1 MFSIKTH
8 RLQIEGVFDAFTAI
22 TQKQVPAD
30 KALTNVMRKNKMWE
44 DRERQWV
51 SDTLYDLIRRWRL
64 FGTLA
69 ETGMHTDK
77 ASLWRLLGVYLIW
90 KGERI
95 GHDPVFEGLD
105 DVRIKERLNRYKKI
119 PALFHSVTDWLE
131 TYGSEQLGEAWEKTI
146 TALNKKGPLFL
157 RVNRLQ
163 TTPENLVKHLR
174 AEGFKVTPVE
184 GTEETLRITG
194 GNIFRSAAFETGWF
208 EVQDMV
214 SQQVAPF
221 LEVEAGMRV
230 IDACAGAGG
239 KTLQLAALM
248 QNRGRLLALDTAA
261 GKLEELKRRSRRAGV
276 AIVETRVVDSSK
288 VVKRLHNSAD
298 RLLLDVPCSGSGVLR
313 RNPDIRWWLDQ
324 DETERLIAIQ
334 EQLLEQ
340 YSKMVKPG
348 GKMVYAVCSIF
359 PAEGE
364 KQVAKFLEHNPEWIC
379 EAEKRTGLIDNDG
392 DGFYFARL
400 MRKSG

>member
-1 MFSIKTH
+1 MFSIKNH
-8 RLQIEGVFDAFTAI
+8 RQQIEGVFDAFTAI

-30 KALTNVMRKNKMWE
+30 KALTNVMRKHKMWE

-77 ASLWRLLGVYLIW
+77 PSLWRLLGVYLIW

-95 GHDPVFEGLD
+95 GHDPVFAGLD

-119 PALFHSVTDWLE
+119 RPLYHSVTDWLDA
-131 TYGSEQLGEAWEKTI
+131 YGEAQLGDAWEKTI
-146 TALNKKGPLFL
+146 TALNKKAPLFL
-157 RVNRLQ
+157 RVNLLQ
-163 TTPENLVKHLR
+163 TTTENLVKHLR
-174 AEGFKVTPVE
+174 AEGFKVQPTGE
-184 GTEETLRITG
+184 SENTLRVTG
-194 GNIFRSAAFETGWF
+194 GNIFRSAAFESGWF
-208 EVQDMV
+208 EVQDLV

-221 LEVEAGMRV
+221 LGVESGMRV

-248 QNRGRLLALDTAA
+248 QNRGRLLALDTVE

-276 AIVETRVVDSSK
+276 NIVETRVVDSSK
-288 VVKRLHNSAD
+288 VVKRLHDSAD

-324 DETERLIAIQ
+324 EETDRLISIQ
-334 EQLLEQ
+334 EQLLDQ

-364 KQVAKFLEHNPEWIC
+364 KQVEQFLARTPGWSC
-379 EAEKRTGLIDNDG
+379 EEEKRTGLIDNDG

-400 MRKSG
+400 IRNS